1 MANIKH
7 LEKDYTEILL
17 GLTAKEVAEYYRQ
30 LNKKIVNCYPTLN
43 SNWNEEELNS
53 LLASVEDVTNVLKR
67 NYSKDSLDKTNLSSR
82 YVELD
87 SKYITEID
95 LAFTKLNHANLL
107 NITVNV
113 LSSFGNMVFF
123 LSSLYNNYVYLNN
136 IKTIYEDVDLEKGTY
151 VYVEVIND
159 FIENEFNKI
168 RRYISIFEE
177 DYSEI
182 NVDNLEELPESVTN
196 AITDYNK
203 LYSKCS
209 SYVNDFEDFIANPFE
224 EAIEIA
230 VEVDIEHYSNYT
242 EEDYS
247 ALLESKIAS
256 APKYNFETFEIILPE
271 VESVEG
277 AVENG

>member
-67 NYSKDSLDKTNLSSR
+67 NYTKDSLDKTNLSSR

-87 SKYITEID
+87 SKYINEID

-107 NITVNV
+107 NITVNI
-113 LSSFGNMVFF
+113 LSSFGNMAFF

-196 AITDYNK
+196 AITDYNI

-224 EAIEIA
+224 DAIKIA
-230 VEVDIEHYSNYT
+230 VEVDIEHYSKYT

-247 ALLESKIAS
+247 ALLESKTAS
-256 APKYNFETFEIILPE
+256 APKYNFETFEIIVPE
-271 VESVEG
+271 GVV
-277 AVENG
+277 N

>member
-67 NYSKDSLDKTNLSSR
+67 NYTKDSLDKTNLSSR
-82 YVELD
+82 YAELD

-107 NITVNV
+107 NITVNI
-113 LSSFGNMVFF
+113 LSSFGNMAFF

-224 EAIEIA
+224 DAIKIA
-230 VEVDIEHYSNYT
+230 VEVDIEHYSKYT

-247 ALLESKIAS
+247 ALLESKTTS

-271 VESVEG
+271 VEPVEG
-277 AVENG
+277 VVK